1 VTDNLAVPHTQGVP
15 EWVRT
20 RDNRRL
26 YAQVLGGP
34 DPDSSAAVVFE
45 GGAGATRSYWAGVQV
60 LVAPVARTVVY
71 DRAGLGRSEP
81 DPVRRTLDRMA
92 DDLVDL
98 LDHFSPGP
106 FILVGHSGGGPI
118 VRLAASRRPDLL
130 AGLVLVDPIDEAADV
145 VLSAKFRRNEQV
157 ALRVGKVLA
166 RLGLLRFLY
175 GSLLAAAPA
184 DDVRADL
191 RREAFAPN
199 VIETHARQA
208 RTYLDEA
215 EAWKTAPPD
224 TGDLPITVI
233 SGGLALARDG
243 MPEEVRAEAN
253 AAHSFRA
260 TQSPGGRHVI
270 AERSR
275 HTIPITEPQ
284 IVADEIARLAVT
296 DSRFGRGR

>member
-1 VTDNLAVPHTQGVP
+1 MTDNPAVPHTQGVP
-15 EWVRT
+15 EWVPT

-34 DPDSSAAVVFE
+34 DPGTSAAVVFE

-60 LVAPVARTVVY
+60 LVAPVARTVAY

-118 VRLAASRRPDLL
+118 ARLAASRRPDLL

-145 VLSAKFRRNEQV
+145 VLSAKFRRNERV

-175 GSLLAAAPA
+175 
-184 DDVRADL
+184 
-191 RREAFAPN
+191 
-199 VIETHARQA
+199 ARYWQQ
-208 RTYLDEA
+208 R
-215 EAWKTAPPD
+215 PP
-224 TGDLPITVI
+224 TTSVQTC
-233 SGGLALARDG
+233 GGK
-243 MPEEVRAEAN
+243 P
-253 AAHSFRA
+253 
-260 TQSPGGRHVI
+260 SPP
-270 AERSR
+270 
-275 HTIPITEPQ
+275 T
-284 IVADEIARLAVT
+284 
-296 DSRFGRGR
+296 

>member
-1 VTDNLAVPHTQGVP
+1 MTDNPAVPHTQGVP

-20 RDNRRL
+20 RDDRRL

-34 DPDSSAAVVFE
+34 GPGTSAAVVFE

-106 FILVGHSGGGPI
+106 FVLVGHSGGGPI
-118 VRLAASRRPDLL
+118 ARLAASRRPDLL

-145 VLSAKFRRNEQV
+145 VLSAKFRRNERV

-191 RREAFAPN
+191 RQEAFSPN

-208 RTYLDEA
+208 QTYLDEVA
-215 EAWKTAPPD
+215 AWKTAPPD
-224 TGDLPITVI
+224 TRELPITVI

-253 AAHSFRA
+253 AAHSLRA
-260 TQSPGGRHVI
+260 AQSPGGRHVI
-270 AERSR
+270 AQRSG

-284 IVADEIARLAVT
+284 IIAEEIARLAVT
-296 DSRFGRGR
+296 DSRGTAR